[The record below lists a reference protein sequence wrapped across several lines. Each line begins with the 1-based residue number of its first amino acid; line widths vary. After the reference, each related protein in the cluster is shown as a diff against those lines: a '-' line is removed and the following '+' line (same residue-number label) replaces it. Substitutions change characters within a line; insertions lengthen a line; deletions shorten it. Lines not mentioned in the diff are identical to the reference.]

1 MSKPSNL
8 FASLSNLLSSLLGI
22 AQTRLELLANEL
34 EEQKAHLIKLFYYSM
49 LMLFFFSVGLLL
61 LTILLIIYFWEAY
74 GLLALGLAAATYL
87 VIALF
92 FAVAIIIKLRN
103 QPKSFSISLQEV
115 SKDRAKLESL

>member
-49 LMLFFFSVGLLL
+49 LMLFFFSVGLLN
-61 LTILLIIYFWEAY
+61 EK
-74 GLLALGLAAATYL
+74 
-87 VIALF
+87 VR
-92 FAVAIIIKLRN
+92 AIC
-103 QPKSFSISLQEV
+103 Q
-115 SKDRAKLESL
+115 AKRTVRTHS